1 MLDPA
6 QVASSDLSREPLLE
20 RLEARN
26 AVIGIIGACPSG
38 ATEVRLHRGARPG
51 KPKDRSPVRPLD
63 HHLGPKLPA

>member
-1 MLDPA
+1 MPDPA

-38 ATEVRLHRGARPG
+38 ATDVRLRRG
-51 KPKDRSPVRPLD
+51 
-63 HHLGPKLPA
+63 LGPVNQRIVRL